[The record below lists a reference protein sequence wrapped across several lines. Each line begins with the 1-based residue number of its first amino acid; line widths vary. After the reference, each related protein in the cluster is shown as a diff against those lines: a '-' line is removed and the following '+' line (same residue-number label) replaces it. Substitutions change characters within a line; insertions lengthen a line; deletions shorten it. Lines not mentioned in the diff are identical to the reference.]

1 MKLHVYF
8 KIEINHTNNEYKL
21 YSIIPNED
29 ENNIDLNFKKKDP
42 LIFHHA
48 DPRFKPLG
56 QRLLLKSSESIKSI
70 FFKLLIEFSHV
81 LFLLIKVSDLLNDTN
96 EVENISNYKK
106 YLYKMGVAEDIFTYG
121 NSIPLE
127 YNIVFLNG
135 GMCGIYT
142 IYSNV

>member
-1 MKLHVYF
+1 M
-8 KIEINHTNNEYKL
+8 
-21 YSIIPNED
+21 
-29 ENNIDLNFKKKDP
+29 NFKNKDP
-42 LIFHHA
+42 LVFHHV

-70 FFKLLIEFSHV
+70 FFKLLIEFSSHV

-106 YLYKMGVAEDIFTYG
+106 YLYKMWVAEGADIFTYG